1 MVSVNRI
8 YQKHKWRSL
17 TSSLSRFLA
26 IFGIVALGAGFLS
39 GLLATTPDM
48 RRSVD
53 AYYDRSGLMDI
64 RVVSTLGLTEDDIR
78 ALREVKGVQTVEA
91 AYTVD
96 VLANADREK
105 EIPTRVHSITDKV
118 NQLEVAEGRLPQSA
132 NECAVDVPKGI
143 ARDVKVGDTL
153 TLTVEGTDAADS
165 FAETTYKVVGV
176 VRSSRYFSIDRES
189 TSVGNGT
196 VAMFAY
202 VPAASFSLAAYTDA
216 YIQVSG
222 AAEPMAF
229 TDQYD
234 AVVQPVTDRLEA
246 IADIRAQQRTDEVVG
261 EATDQLNDA
270 KATYEKGKKESEQQ
284 LADAK
289 QKIDDSR
296 RQIADGEAA
305 LQQGREQLAAGQAQF
320 EQKKA
325 DTQAELAAQ
334 QEKLEQARAAWVAGQ
349 TQLAKAEQQLSEAAA
364 ALQQGQQQL
373 EQLQAA
379 GMTEQAAALQA
390 TLDTQQVAYEQGA
403 AQIKT
408 QKATLEQAGQQ
419 VEQGARQ
426 LKQATATAQAA
437 LDEAQRQ
444 LESSR
449 ATLDEKAGLLEAA
462 KAQVQQAEDSYQAGQ
477 REAQK
482 KLADGKAKIEQ
493 AEQEVAAIRPATW
506 YVLDRS
512 AIASYVSFDGNADKV
527 GAIARVFPVFFC
539 LVAAL
544 VALTTMTRMVEE
556 ERLQIGTLKALGYSN
571 GAIMGK
577 YLLYAG
583 IATSLGC
590 LGGMAIGF
598 QVFPRVIWNA
608 YGIMYRQPP
617 LQARFYAGMAA
628 IIFAVLLVS
637 ILAATLAACAGILKQ
652 NAATLLQPR
661 APKAGKRILLEH
673 LTPVWKRL
681 PFIQKVTAR
690 NIFRY
695 KKRFFMTILGV
706 AGCTALLVAG
716 FGLSDS
722 ITGILSRQFGE
733 IERYGLT
740 LGVTDTAA
748 LTDNAELAAL
758 LKDTTKIRSY
768 LPMARPAVD
777 VSVDGQMKSAH
788 LYIPQQPETLSDY
801 VTLRERQGHAS
812 LTLTDDG
819 VIVTEKLARQL
830 GVRVGDTLQLK
841 DTDNRSATV
850 TVSGITEHYVQH
862 YLYMTPAAYQK
873 AFGIAPEYTVL
884 MVYPNDAVDRD
895 ALSEQLLKTGDVA
908 SVQFTDTMRDSLNDT
923 LSSID
928 YIVLVLIVCAGLL
941 AFVVLY
947 NLTNI
952 NITERQKELAT
963 IKVLGFYDREVS
975 AYIYR
980 ETTILM
986 LIGTAVGLLAG
997 IALHAFVVQT
1007 AEVDMVMFVREIS
1020 GMSYVYAALLTVLFS
1035 VLVDLTMLPRL
1046 RKIDMVESMKAGE

>member
-408 QKATLEQAGQQ
+408 QKATLEQAGQ
-419 VEQGARQ
+419 
-426 LKQATATAQAA
+426 
-437 LDEAQRQ
+437 
-444 LESSR
+444 
-449 ATLDEKAGLLEAA
+449 
-462 KAQVQQAEDSYQAGQ
+462 

-506 YVLDRS
+506 YVLDRG

-801 VTLRERQGHAS
+801 VTLRERQDHAP

-1007 AEVDMVMFVREIS
+1007 AEVDIVMFVREIS